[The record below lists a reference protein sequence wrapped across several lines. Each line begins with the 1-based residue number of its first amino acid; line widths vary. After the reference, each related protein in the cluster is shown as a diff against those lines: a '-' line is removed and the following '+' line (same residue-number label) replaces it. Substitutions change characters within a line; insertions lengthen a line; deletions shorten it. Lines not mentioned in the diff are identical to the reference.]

1 MKAVIMA
8 GGEGRRLRAVS
19 GERPKPLTPL
29 LGRPIM
35 EHIIELLRKE
45 GFEDIC
51 AAVKYKAPDIEEHF
65 GDGSRLGVRLQYRL
79 EKDALGTAGAVKN
92 CADFIGNEDVLV
104 ISGDAACDF
113 SLSRLMQAHRETGAA
128 VTMALYPHSS
138 PLSYGLTV
146 TDSENFVRAFVEKPL
161 WPRVVSELV
170 NTGIYIISP
179 RVLELVP
186 QGESFDFAKQLFPLL
201 LEKGEKLLG
210 LPMEGYWC
218 DIGEPLSYYRC
229 CADALEG
236 KLKLEPAE
244 EFKTAENSVSETA
257 EEDSARVLEYRCVNR
272 ARLMGAL
279 SRALL
284 EMDADYS
291 DGIRLSSPRYSLHV
305 SPLAA
310 RSAIRIAVASEDAE
324 FADRLALSFRELAKA
339 LDI

>member
-179 RVLELVP
+179 RVL
-186 QGESFDFAKQLFPLL
+186 
-201 LEKGEKLLG
+201 
-210 LPMEGYWC
+210 
-218 DIGEPLSYYRC
+218 
-229 CADALEG
+229 
-236 KLKLEPAE
+236 
-244 EFKTAENSVSETA
+244 
-257 EEDSARVLEYRCVNR
+257 
-272 ARLMGAL
+272 
-279 SRALL
+279 
-284 EMDADYS
+284 
-291 DGIRLSSPRYSLHV
+291 
-305 SPLAA
+305 
-310 RSAIRIAVASEDAE
+310 
-324 FADRLALSFRELAKA
+324 
-339 LDI
+339 